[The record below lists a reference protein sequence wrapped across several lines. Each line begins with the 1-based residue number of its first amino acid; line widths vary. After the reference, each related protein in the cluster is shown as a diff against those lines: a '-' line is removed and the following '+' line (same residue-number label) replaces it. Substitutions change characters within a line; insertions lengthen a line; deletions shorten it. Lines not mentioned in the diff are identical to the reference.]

1 MKTPLLGMVAMAA
14 AWYLG
19 VAPMRAEIET
29 LRARV
34 SSVDAEIQR
43 ARAAAVA
50 LPALE
55 REVRKLE
62 NALQALQPDDRA
74 PLNLSAVVADL
85 QSAAAESHLRITA
98 LKPRNESTQREGGGQ
113 PVELGIDGSFHDLG
127 RFLGTL
133 ASSPRMMTS
142 RDIVVRTLMS
152 GRGGGG
158 NVTGSIL
165 VVAFDV
171 LPELSA
177 TAEPLEY
184 DDGGRR
190 DPFASVLDSTRLAPA
205 LAVGRR
211 GGGLAATPLSEVVV
225 RGVTRDGDRMFAI
238 LETSGR
244 QSFVVRARDRL
255 ADSTVHDI
263 DPSGVLFVQ
272 RDGRGAPV
280 QVHKPLRRSNV
291 ERP

>member
-1 MKTPLLGMVAMAA
+1 MKTPLVGIVAMAA

-19 VAPMRAEIET
+19 FVPMRSEIET

-34 SSVDAEIQR
+34 SNVDAEIQQ
-43 ARAAAVA
+43 ARTAAVA

-62 NALQALQPDDRA
+62 IALEALQPDDRA
-74 PLNLSAVVADL
+74 PLNASAVIADL
-85 QSAAAESHLRITA
+85 QSAAAESHLRISA
-98 LKPRNESTQREGGGQ
+98 LKPRNESAPREGGGQ
-113 PVELGIDGSFHDLG
+113 PVELGIDGSFHDVG
-127 RFLGTL
+127 RFLGRI

-142 RDIVVRTLMS
+142 RDIVVRTLTS
-152 GRGGGG
+152 GRGGGA
-158 NVTGSIL
+158 NVTGSL
-165 VVAFDV
+165 VVVAFDL
-171 LPELSA
+171 LPESSA
-177 TAEPLEY
+177 TDKPLEY

-190 DPFASVLDSTRLAPA
+190 DPFASVLEPTRLPPA
-205 LAVGRR
+205 LAVGTR

-225 RGVTRDGDRMFAI
+225 RGVARDGGRTFAI

-272 RDGRGAPV
+272 RDGRGALV

-291 ERP
+291 EHP

>member
-1 MKTPLLGMVAMAA
+1 MKTPLLCLVALAA
-14 AWYLG
+14 AWYFG
-19 VAPMRAEIET
+19 VAPMRAEIAT

-34 SSVDAEIQR
+34 SNVDAEIQR
-43 ARAAAVA
+43 SRAAAVA

-62 NALQALQPDDRA
+62 SALKVLRPDDRA
-74 PLNLSAVVADL
+74 PLNASAVIADL

-98 LKPRNESTQREGGGQ
+98 LKPRNESNKREGGGQ
-113 PVELGIDGSFHDLG
+113 PVELGIDGSFHDVGHFLG
-127 RFLGTL
+127 RL
-133 ASSPRMMTS
+133 ASLPRMMTS
-142 RDIVVRTLMS
+142 RDIVIRTLMS

-158 NVTGSIL
+158 NVTGSL
-165 VVAFDV
+165 VVVAFDL

-177 TAEPLEY
+177 TDEPLEY

-190 DPFASVLDSTRLAPA
+190 DPFASALEATRLLPA

-280 QVHKPLRRSNV
+280 PVHKPLRRSNV
-291 ERP
+291 EHP

>member
-1 MKTPLLGMVAMAA
+1 MKTPLVGMVAVAA

-19 VAPMRAEIET
+19 FAPMRAEIET

-34 SSVDAEIQR
+34 SNVDAEIQR
-43 ARAAAVA
+43 ARAAAAA

-55 REVRKLE
+55 REVRRLE
-62 NALQALQPDDRA
+62 SALAALQPDDRA
-74 PLNLSAVVADL
+74 PLSASAVITDL

-98 LKPRNESTQREGGGQ
+98 LKPRNESAQREGGGQ
-113 PVELGIDGSFHDLG
+113 PVELGIDGSFHDVG
-127 RFLGTL
+127 RFLGRL
-133 ASSPRMMTS
+133 ASSPRLMTS

-152 GRGGGG
+152 GRGGGA
-158 NVTGSIL
+158 NVTGSL
-165 VVAFDV
+165 VVVAFDL
-171 LPELSA
+171 LPELPA
-177 TAEPLEY
+177 TDKPLEY

-190 DPFASVLDSTRLAPA
+190 DPFVGVLEPTRLPPA
-205 LAVGRR
+205 VAVGRR

-225 RGVTRDGDRMFAI
+225 RGVTRDGSRMFAI
-238 LETSGR
+238 LETYGR

-272 RDGRGAPV
+272 RNGPGAPI

-291 ERP
+291 ELP